1 MNNVTLFVFI
11 VLLGVVVVVVV
22 IVADIAI
29 SGISSRSPTHVIS
42 PAAIP
47 TLGVC
52 RRGGQGVTDVG
63 VFYQGLPHQRSSW
76 EE

>member
-1 MNNVTLFVFI
+1 MNIVALFVFI
-11 VLLGVVVVVVV
+11 VLLGAVVVV
-22 IVADIAI
+22 IVDIAI

-42 PAAIP
+42 LAAVP

-52 RRGGQGVTDVG
+52 RRGGQGVNDVG